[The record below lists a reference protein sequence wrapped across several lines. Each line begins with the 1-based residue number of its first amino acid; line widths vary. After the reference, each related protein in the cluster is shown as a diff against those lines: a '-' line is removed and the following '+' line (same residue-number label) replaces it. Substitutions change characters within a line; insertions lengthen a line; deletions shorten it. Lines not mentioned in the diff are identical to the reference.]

1 MSVGRFAASPYAMEE
16 FIPLGI
22 DFAKLAARNYGLQ
35 TREDIL
41 AMNASNPASAYNAL
55 ANLYDYEAEANK
67 IPQRYKDNPFN
78 AALGTLSGGAPSVAK
93 FMKGFNFGGAPD
105 AGDAMDGGGS
115 LPYTTEYDLAIG
127 LPDYPLY

>member
-1 MSVGRFAASPYAMEE
+1 MSVDRFAAGPYAMEQ
-16 FIPLGI
+16 FIPLGV
-22 DFAKLAARNYGLQ
+22 DFAKLASSNYGLQ

-41 AMNASNPASAYNAL
+41 AMNASNPASAYKAL
-55 ANLYDYEAEANK
+55 ANLHRYEAEANK
-67 IPQRYKDNPFN
+67 IPQRYKDNPIN
-78 AALGTLSGGAPSVAK
+78 AALGTVSSFASPIAGAI
-93 FMKGFNFGGAPD
+93 KGFNFGGAPD

>member
-1 MSVGRFAASPYAMEE
+1 MSVDRFAASPYAMEE
-16 FIPLGI
+16 FIPLGV

-41 AMNASNPASAYNAL
+41 AMNASNPASAYKAI
-55 ANLYDYEAEANK
+55 ANLHRYEAEANK
-67 IPQRYKDNPFN
+67 IPQRYKDNTVN
-78 AALGTLSGGAPSVAK
+78 AVLGTLSGGAPSAK
-93 FMKGFNFGGAPD
+93 RFMDSFNFGGVPD
-105 AGDAMDGGGS
+105 AGEAMDGGGT

>member
-55 ANLYDYEAEANK
+55 ANLYGYEAEANK
-67 IPQRYKDNPFN
+67 IPQRYKDNPIN
-78 AALGTLSGGAPSVAK
+78 AALSTVSGSAKPIAGAI
-93 FMKGFNFGGAPD
+93 KGFNFGGAPD
-105 AGDAMDGGGS
+105 AGEAMDGGGS